1 MTLFVQG
8 MQGLG
13 DNVYQRAF
21 LSGLKQP
28 FYLETPWPELYRDTA
43 AMPVMPLTRLRTQ
56 IKNVKRQTATP
67 WCIPHGVTRI
77 ARVKYGSTGIF
88 AGMHETLQTAR
99 VPLNLPSFG
108 DRPIPQKYA
117 IVRPVTIRA
126 EWEAHSRNPLPEYVD
141 RAAKA
146 LSEAGYTI
154 VSVADLEKGKEWS
167 LGTLPYA
174 DITFHNGELSV
185 TELMRYAEHA
195 GAIVGGIGW
204 IAPVAQ
210 AYRRPALLIC
220 GGNGGYNSPSMITDD
235 KIDLDK
241 HHIRFAVPDNFCLCT
256 DKNHECDKRI
266 SNYDNI
272 LRDWIADLG

>member
-1 MTLFVQG
+1 MTLLVQG

-28 FYLETPWPELYRDTA
+28 FFLETPWPELYRDTQ
-43 AMPVMPLTRLRTQ
+43 AMPVMPLTKLRTQ
-56 IKNVKRQTATP
+56 LKNMERHRAREWYSP
-67 WCIPHGVTRI
+67 SGVTRI
-77 ARVKYGSTGIF
+77 ARVRYGSEGIF
-88 AGMHETLQTAR
+88 AGMHEKLQTVR

-108 DRPIPQKYA
+108 VRPLPYKYA
-117 IVRPVTIRA
+117 IVRPVTIRS

-146 LSEAGYTI
+146 LSEAGYAI

-174 DITFHNGELSV
+174 DITYHAGELSV

-195 GAIVGGIGW
+195 SAIVGGIGW
-204 IAPVAQ
+204 ITPVSQ
-210 AYRRPALLIC
+210 AYRIPALMIC
-220 GGNGGYNSPSMITDD
+220 GGNGGYNSPSMISDE
-235 KIDLDK
+235 KIDLQQ
-241 HHIRFAVPDNFCLCT
+241 HNIRFAVPDNFCLCT
-256 DKNHECDKRI
+256 DKAHPCDKRI

-272 LRDWIADLG
+272 LRDWIAALG